1 MFLNYLN
8 GELGPL
14 LTTPIENA
22 PIIKSVNYKP
32 KAKEEVSFLD
42 KIKKI

>member
-8 GELGPL
+8 GELGQL
-14 LTTPIENA
+14 LTTPIDNA
-22 PIIKSVNYKP
+22 PIIGLDNYKP
-32 KAKEEVSFLD
+32 NTTLEVSFLD